1 MAARASIIKLYPTA
15 KFFYAYSLESEL
27 NGTQLATVSSDMN
40 CPSWDT
46 NTSFRI
52 DFTNDLVAGNASSGD
67 DPPTQYDIYRQEYGK
82 NSLKHVA
89 TIPGTK
95 RSFTDHSVKNNL
107 QYRYYIYPS
116 SSSMIGAPFVTGYE
130 EYRNYYWELLLVNST
145 DDENVYTLDTIYK
158 FEFNPADVVM
168 QNNTESNKIR
178 TFSRY
183 LRVQKDGVNCWT
195 GTLSA
200 LAGIYNCTTSEY
212 EENAELLDAIQE
224 LSTDPRRKFL
234 RDYVGHL
241 YEIDVS
247 SPIEFSQKV
256 MSVGSVTTKKLEWT
270 EIASAELAQ
279 IVAEGDLDE

>member
-15 KFFYAYSLESEL
+15 KFFYAYSLDSEL
-27 NGTQLATVSSDMN
+27 NTAQLATIASNMD
-40 CPSWDT
+40 CPTWDT
-46 NTSFRI
+46 NTNFRI
-52 DFTNDLVAGNASSGD
+52 DFANDLVAGNASSGD
-67 DPPTQYDIYRQEYGK
+67 DPPTQYDIYRQEEGA
-82 NSLKHVA
+82 SALKLVA
-89 TIPGTK
+89 TIPGSK
-95 RSFTDHSVKNNL
+95 RSFTDYSVVNNKR
-107 QYRYYIYPS
+107 YRYYIYPS
-116 SSSMIGAPFVTGYE
+116 SSAMIGAPFVTDYAS
-130 EYRNYYWELLLVNST
+130 YSTYHWELLLVNPT
-145 DDENVYTLDTIYK
+145 DDENVYTLDSIYK
-158 FEFNPADVVM
+158 FEFNPADVTM

-183 LRVQKDGVNCWT
+183 MRVQKDGVNCWT

-200 LAGIYNCTTSEY
+200 LAGIYDCDTSEY
-212 EENAELLDAIQE
+212 EENVEILDAIQE
-224 LSTDPRRKFL
+224 LSTDPRHKFL

>member
-1 MAARASIIKLYPTA
+1 MATRKSIIKLYPKA
-15 KFFYAYSLESEL
+15 NFFYAYCLDGEL
-27 NGTQLATVSSDMN
+27 NSTQLATVNNTME
-40 CPSWDT
+40 CPTWDT
-46 NTSFRI
+46 NTEFRI
-52 DFTNDLVAGNASSGD
+52 DFTNDLVSGNSSSGD
-67 DPPTQYDIYRQEYGK
+67 DPPTQYTIYRQEEGS
-82 NSLKHVA
+82 SLLKMVA
-89 TIPGTK
+89 TIPGSK
-95 RSFTDHSVKNNL
+95 RSFTDYSVKNSKR
-107 QYRYYIYPS
+107 YRYYIYPS
-116 SSSMIGAPFVTGYE
+116 STTMIGSPFVTDYIA
-130 EYRNYYWELLLVNST
+130 YSAYYWELLLVNST
-145 DDENVYTLDTIYK
+145 EDENVYTLDSIYK

-212 EENAELLDAIQE
+212 EENAELLDAIQA